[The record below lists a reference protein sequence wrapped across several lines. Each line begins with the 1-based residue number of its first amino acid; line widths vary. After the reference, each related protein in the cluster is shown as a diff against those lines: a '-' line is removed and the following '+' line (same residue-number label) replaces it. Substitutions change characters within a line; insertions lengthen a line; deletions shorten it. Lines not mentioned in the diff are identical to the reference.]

1 MTAVRSL
8 IACGFVALLLT
19 AAGCD
24 DDDGTEITGD
34 GKPKVTIPDGPPP
47 KQLVIEDLEEG
58 TGKVAKTGDDVR
70 VDYVMVTHSNRRE
83 IASSYGSLPPFSFK
97 LGLPGFAIDAW
108 DEGVTGMKV
117 GGRRMVIAP
126 PDKAYGAEGRSKI
139 KPGETLVLLIDLLSA
154 R

>member
-1 MTAVRSL
+1 MRTLV
-8 IACGFVALLLT
+8 ACCFVALLLT
-19 AAGCD
+19 LVGCD
-24 DDDGTEITGD
+24 DDDGVEITGD
-34 GKPKVTIPDGPPP
+34 GKPKVTIPAGPPP

-58 TGKVAKTGDDVR
+58 TGKVARTGDDVR

-83 IASSYGSLPPFSFK
+83 IASSYGRHPPFEFK

-117 GGRRMVIAP
+117 GGRRLVIAP
-126 PDKAYGAEGRSKI
+126 PDKAYGAQGRSKI

>member
-1 MTAVRSL
+1 VRTL
-8 IACGFVALLLT
+8 VACGLVALLLT
-19 AAGCD
+19 VAGCD
-24 DDDGTEITGD
+24 GDETETTGD
-34 GKPKVTIPDGPPP
+34 GKPKVTIPAGPPP

-83 IASSYGSLPPFSFK
+83 IASSYGSRPPFAFK

-126 PDKAYGAEGRSKI
+126 PDKAYGAQGRSKI
-139 KPGETLVLLIDLLSA
+139 KPGETLVLLIDLLSV